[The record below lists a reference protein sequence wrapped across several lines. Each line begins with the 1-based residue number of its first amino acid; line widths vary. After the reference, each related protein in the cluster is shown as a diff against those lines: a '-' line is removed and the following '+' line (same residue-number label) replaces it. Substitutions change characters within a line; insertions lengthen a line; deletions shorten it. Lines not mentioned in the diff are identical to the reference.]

1 MDSALDTLC
10 SQAYAA
16 ANTLEEKKIVGEIL
30 QRGFVILMT
39 ICIFIVGLWYIDNYW
54 LFIF

>member
-16 ANTLEEKKIVGEIL
+16 ATTIKEKKIVGKIL
-30 QRGFVILMT
+30 QRGFVILVT
-39 ICIFIVGLWYIDNYW
+39 ICIFIFGLWYIY
-54 LFIF
+54 

>member
-39 ICIFIVGLWYIDNYW
+39 ICIFIVGLWYIDNY
-54 LFIF
+54 